1 MNNSRI
7 IEETKNQVLRKK
19 DVNGADVAVW
29 LFRHAA
35 YLAVVLPIFLA
46 IFAYIWP
53 FHIAPKVDARAAR
66 LDTLIVTPI
75 KNDVKKIKRR
85 SKETHY
91 IVKKMEI
98 IQRKTAPRNV
108 VEDAQTEIDL
118 QKERDSED

>member
-1 MNNSRI
+1 MNNSKV
-7 IEETKNQVLRKK
+7 IEEVKNQALRKK
-19 DVNGADVAVW
+19 DVSGTDVAAWFLRHFVHLGITGSLFLTILAYVW
-29 LFRHAA
+29 T
-35 YLAVVLPIFLA
+35 
-46 IFAYIWP
+46 

-75 KNDVKKIKRR
+75 KDDVKKIKRR
-85 SKETHY
+85 SKDTHY

-98 IQRKTAPRNV
+98 IQRKMAPRNV